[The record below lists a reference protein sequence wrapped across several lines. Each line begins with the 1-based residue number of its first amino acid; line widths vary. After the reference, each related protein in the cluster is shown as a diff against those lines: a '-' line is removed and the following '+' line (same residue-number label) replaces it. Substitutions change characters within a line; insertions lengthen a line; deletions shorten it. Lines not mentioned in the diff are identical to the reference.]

1 MRLVSLATLG
11 FLVLGLTACDH
22 GNVKS
27 AADYD
32 PPPPPPIQHPDY
44 SPFAAYGEARA
55 TWQPPVVDRTGVVV
69 KPKEPATEWDRPRYE
84 GAPWAT
90 GAKPSP
96 YGGPP
101 GTF

>member
-1 MRLVSLATLG
+1 MRFQRLAPLA
-11 FLVLGLTACDH
+11 FLMIGLTGCDS
-22 GNVKS
+22 GNVKT

-32 PPPPPPIQHPDY
+32 PPPPPPIHHPNYD
-44 SPFAAYGEARA
+44 PAAPYAQANA
-55 TWQPPVVDRTGVVV
+55 TWQPPVVNRDGSIV
-69 KPKEPATEWDRPRYE
+69 KPGEPATEWDRPNYE
-84 GAPWAT
+84 GAPWAS